1 MENTA
6 LWIKI
11 GWTFHP
17 KVSSLLNGWD
27 TWIERLYLL
36 KFLTKNM
43 KKIFAN
49 LSKVAGV
56 LLIAATVI
64 SCAKEQPKTSTSSTT
79 STNKSEAIVYV
90 NSDSLLN
97 NYEYFKDVKN
107 VFQEKS
113 KKAQADLTAKG
124 TAFQRE
130 VAQYQQNA
138 SNLSADERNSTEQRL
153 ARKQQELAAFNQTA
167 GNALANEEAVENEK
181 LYNKASEFLKGFAKT
196 KGYKMVLTYSKAN
209 PTVLF
214 ADETLDVTKE
224 VLAGLNDVYKKE
236 KK

>member
-1 MENTA
+1 M
-6 LWIKI
+6 WIKI
-11 GWTFHP
+11 GCTLTP
-17 KVSSLLNGWD
+17 EISTKLNGWD

-36 KFLTKNM
+36 KFLLKNM
-43 KKIFAN
+43 RKILAN
-49 LSKVAGV
+49 LSNVAAGLV
-56 LLIAATVI
+56 IAAAVI
-64 SCAKEQPKTSTSSTT
+64 SCGKEQPKTNTSVTT
-79 STNKSEAIVYV
+79 STTNKSEAIVYV

-113 KKAQADLTAKG
+113 KKAQSDLTAKG
-124 TAFQRE
+124 TAFQKE

-138 SNLSADERNSTEQRL
+138 ANLSADQRTSTEERL
-153 ARKQQELAAFNQTA
+153 ARKQQELAAYNQNA

-181 LYNKASEFLKGFAKT
+181 LYNKVSEFLKGYAKT

-214 ADETLDVTKE
+214 ADESLDVTKE
-224 VLAGLNDVYKKE
+224 VLAGLNDAYKKE